1 MELIRGRHNLRPH
14 HRGCAVTIGAFDGV
28 HLVHQS
34 VLTHLRQQAVSLE
47 VPTTV
52 VTFEPLPREY
62 LRPLEAPPRIT
73 TLRDKWPLLAECG
86 VDRVLC
92 LPFNESLRQL
102 SAREFVEEVFVSGLG
117 VRYLAFGDDFRFG
130 NRREGDLDYV
140 RALADEFGYA
150 VAPTP
155 TLELGGDR
163 VSSTR
168 IRAALA
174 EADFELAAQLLG
186 RPFELAGRV
195 LHGQKL
201 GRQLDAPTANI
212 ALHRIRSPLQGVYAV
227 RVCGGGLEEA
237 PGVANVGVKPTIGE
251 SLEATLEVHV
261 LEGSPDLYGER
272 LTVRFRHKL
281 RDEQKFPSLD
291 ALKAGIA
298 ADKAN
303 ARTWLA
309 NHG

>member
-28 HLVHQS
+28 HLGHQS
-34 VLTHLRQQAVSLE
+34 VLTHLRQQAKSLE

-227 RVCGGGLEEA
+227 HVYGGGLEDA

>member
-1 MELIRGRHNLRPH
+1 MELIRGRHNLRPR

-28 HLVHQS
+28 HLGH
-34 VLTHLRQQAVSLE
+34 QAVLAHLKEEAGALGVS
-47 VPTTV
+47 TTV
-52 VTFEPLPREY
+52 VTFEPLPGEY

-73 TLRDKWPLLAECG
+73 TLRDKWPLLEACG
-86 VDRVLC
+86 VERVLC
-92 LPFNESLRQL
+92 LPFNDRLRTL
-102 SAREFVEEVFVSGLG
+102 SARAFVEQVFVEGLG

-155 TLELGGDR
+155 TLEADGER
-163 VSSTR
+163 NSSTR

-174 EADFELAAQLLG
+174 EADFEGARRLLG
-186 RPFELAGRV
+186 RPFEMAGRV
-195 LHGQKL
+195 QHGQKL

-212 ALHRIRSPLQGVYAV
+212 ALHRIRSPLHGVYAV
-227 RVCGGGLEEA
+227 SVWSKGLNGV
-237 PGVANVGVKPTIGE
+237 PGVANVGVKPTIGD

-291 ALKAGIA
+291 ALKEGIA
-298 ADKAN
+298 ADKAI
-303 ARTWLA
+303 ARAWFA
-309 NHG
+309 EHG